1 MTKFRNSDE
10 NLEIKKYLHSLSN
23 ILKQEEVMEDI
34 MNKNLDKLRQYVVNN
49 KLIEYKLGKI
59 TIEDPELA
67 FLAGKFIATYDFIE
81 SYFKRCADKEYYEN
95 LIDYIV
101 QETINGLDILSDIYC
116 HEGISK
122 EIILKKNSNDMEDA
136 SKVLDILKRVDL
148 IKEDD
153 ESYRLSKEAKR
164 YMKEKYFLNDNE
176 EEETNDNKTGLVRSK
191 TLRLLDNEMEE

>member
-1 MTKFRNSDE
+1 
-10 NLEIKKYLHSLSN
+10 
-23 ILKQEEVMEDI
+23 MED
-34 MNKNLDKLRQYVVNN
+34 V
-49 KLIEYKLGKI
+49 
-59 TIEDPELA
+59 
-67 FLAGKFIATYDFIE
+67 
-81 SYFKRCADKEYYEN
+81 
-95 LIDYIV
+95 
-101 QETINGLDILSDIYC
+101 
-116 HEGISK
+116 
-122 EIILKKNSNDMEDA
+122 